1 MSMPDEV
8 ADQGG
13 TIPEKLNDNLTV
25 DELALF
31 LEKKEN
37 IPVIFC
43 QKLKGNRI
51 LILRI
56 VHAC

>member
-13 TIPEKLNDNLTV
+13 TIPEKLNDNLTI

-43 QKLKGNRI
+43 QELKGNRI